1 MNQPRLDLHGRSGGM
16 SHRWNSSLDAICG
29 GSDKRGPR
37 VQSTGAAEERC
48 REREEGPGAV
58 ARGRGR
64 RRERDGPW
72 AATEIGSQASRV
84 P

>member
-1 MNQPRLDLHGRSGGM
+1 M